1 MCKRKSWMSKVRPG
15 QGQGG
20 RDGETEARRRN
31 GAASAPWKELVA
43 LCPSA
48 TSFPLG
54 ARLPVPQGDG
64 ASPVPPGA
72 GRDWDKTPPL
82 CVLLQHHPARPR
94 TGCLPARASGREIHS
109 PGVICLL
116 FFQETHSELISSRAS
131 AGSVGSI
138 PVLHPPARPSAPQRR
153 GRGHRG
159 AHLGTCP
166 MGVLPPGHLAPPKR
180 PCARQL
186 GAGSWPLPFVTHLG
200 RAGAGMGF

>member
-1 MCKRKSWMSKVRPG
+1 MGKLRHTGGMGLPRPRGRSWWLCAPLPPPSLSVPVSP
-15 QGQGG
+15 
-20 RDGETEARRRN
+20 
-31 GAASAPWKELVA
+31 SAPGRWGQP
-43 LCPSA
+43 CP
-48 TSFPLG
+48 P
-54 ARLPVPQGDG
+54 PVLAGIG
-64 ASPVPPGA
+64 IKPP
-72 GRDWDKTPPL
+72 P

-116 FFQETHSELISSRAS
+116 FFQETHSELINSRAS

-153 GRGHRG
+153 GRGPRG

-166 MGVLPPGHLAPPKR
+166 PRVLPPGHLAPPKH